1 MIIST
6 FIFQRSYDTVVLL
19 FLLDMMAFYNPIFI
33 TQYSQV
39 VLVPWYLLAKHERTG
54 NIATFHRQRFPRS
67 NNTYV
72 WTTFDLTS
80 LLR

>member
-6 FIFQRSYDTVVLL
+6 LILRRSNDTVVLL
-19 FLLDMMAFYNPIFI
+19 FFLDMMAFYNSIFI

-39 VLVPWYLLAKHERTG
+39 VLVLYYLFTKHKRTG
-54 NIATFHRQRFPRS
+54 NIATFPRL
-67 NNTYV
+67 NDTYM
-72 WTTFDLTS
+72 WTRIDLTS